1 MFVSGWILFLVGVY
15 LLVKFLDYL
24 FNGAYI
30 EVAIIVVLMVVALI
44 LAALYQIFV

>member
-24 FNGAYI
+24 FNDAYI
-30 EVAIIVVLMVVALI
+30 EGAIIVVLVVVALI